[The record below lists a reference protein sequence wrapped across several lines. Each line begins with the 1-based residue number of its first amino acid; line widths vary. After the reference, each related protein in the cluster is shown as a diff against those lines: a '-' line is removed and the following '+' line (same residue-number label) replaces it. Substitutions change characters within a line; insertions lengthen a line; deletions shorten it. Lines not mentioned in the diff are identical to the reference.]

1 MPFLIINEA
10 DAHGILPL
18 GATEDDV
25 TKHIVEVVS
34 EQINTMVQQAVDAAL
49 YIENP
54 SGVKVCRLT
63 GRIVD

>member
-1 MPFLIINEA
+1 MPFDLVSV
-10 DAHGILPL
+10 DDPGV
-18 GATEDDV
+18 TEDDAMKCITAV
-25 TKHIVEVVS
+25 LD
-34 EQINTMVQQAVDAAL
+34 EQVKAIVQQAVDAAL